1 MKKKDITI
9 LLVDDEP
16 DILEIIR
23 YNLNSEGYKV
33 ETAENGLEAI
43 EKAKNVKPQLI
54 IMDVMMPKMDGIEAC
69 EKIRKIPDLSETV
82 ITFLTARG
90 EDYSQMAGF
99 EAGADDYITKP
110 IKPKVLVSKVKA
122 LLRRFKE
129 EAGDE
134 KIKLGDLTINR
145 EEYKIM
151 LGKKE
156 MVLPRKEFE
165 LLALLASKPG
175 KVFKREDI
183 LDSIWGNEVIV
194 GGRTIDVHIRKLRE
208 KIGDDRFKTVKGVGY
223 KFVV

>member
-1 MKKKDITI
+1 M
-9 LLVDDEP
+9 LVDDEP
-16 DILEIIR
+16 DILEIVR
-23 YNLNSEGYKV
+23 YNLTSEGYSV
-33 ETAENGLEAI
+33 ETAENGIEAI
-43 EKAKNVKPQLI
+43 EQAKKVKPHLI

-69 EKIRKIPDLSETV
+69 EKIRSIPELAETV
-82 ITFLTARG
+82 IAFLTARG

-129 EAGDE
+129 EVEDE
-134 KIKLGDLTINR
+134 KIKLGNLTINR
-145 EEYKIM
+145 EEYKII
-151 LGKKE
+151 LGKEE

-183 LDSIWGNEVIV
+183 LDSIWGNDVIV

-208 KIGDDRFKTVKGVGY
+208 KIGDEKFKTIKGVGY
-223 KFVV
+223 KFVL